1 MKTKYSKG
9 VVTAMIA
16 VAALVGAGGGALL
29 NSNSQANAATTTPS
43 VATQPATDTSTSN
56 STVNSTAPASNGTFK
71 SNEDP
76 THEKT
81 ESAARE
87 AQEDAGQQPTIQ

>member
-1 MKTKYSKG
+1 MKTKSSKG
-9 VVTAMIA
+9 IVTAMMA
-16 VAALVGAGGGALL
+16 VAVLVGVGGGALL
-29 NSNSQANAATTTPS
+29 NSNSQAHAATTTTPA
-43 VATQPATDTSTSN
+43 VAAQTTTDTSN
-56 STVNSTAPASNGTFK
+56 STVNSTAPANTGTFK

-87 AQEDAGQQPTIQ
+87 AQEDAGQQPTGQ